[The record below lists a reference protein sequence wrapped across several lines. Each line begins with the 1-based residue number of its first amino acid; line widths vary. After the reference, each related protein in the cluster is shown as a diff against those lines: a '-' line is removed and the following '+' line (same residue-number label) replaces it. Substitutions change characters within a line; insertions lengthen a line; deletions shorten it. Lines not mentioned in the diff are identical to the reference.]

1 MAAGEEEELF
11 KQRSPQKPHPI
22 AFDCFLVSFGTYHKK
37 KKERRASEREREG
50 WGWGGWFREL
60 GKWFQRDRQRG
71 GKERALVFFGLLFLR
86 FYTGVPC
93 HCHVGLIHEVAR
105 GDTVGDSWFF
115 HLPF

>member
-1 MAAGEEEELF
+1 M
-11 KQRSPQKPHPI
+11 K
-22 AFDCFLVSFGTYHKK
+22 
-37 KKERRASEREREG
+37 ERER
-50 WGWGGWFREL
+50 GGGGGVGLESLESGFRET
-60 GKWFQRDRQRG
+60 GRERE